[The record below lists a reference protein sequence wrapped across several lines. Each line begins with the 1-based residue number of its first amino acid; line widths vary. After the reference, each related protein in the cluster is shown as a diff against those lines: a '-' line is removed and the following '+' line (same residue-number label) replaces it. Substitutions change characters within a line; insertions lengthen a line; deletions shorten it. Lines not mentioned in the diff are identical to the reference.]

1 MGYDVSFHAI
11 DMRMIESRVL
21 PYIAGYGDERDLDD
35 LIRFGVE
42 QAKVRFRANGWGLGA
57 MQALGGDDG
66 FDPHLYVWGRPYFIT
81 AQSPE
86 DVAEAVLQYN
96 RCTVDQVD
104 QLATHQ
110 LSMLDRRL
118 PGHVRPDTEG
128 TLPAD
133 HHLAEEVGGHIV
145 LLRNAVRALRSGQPF
160 VKPDGE
166 RADPGDIL
174 VGNLQFVLVEFL
186 SYILPGWIQR
196 GKAWPTLLERTAE
209 LDGYSGLVDNSAL
222 LGMLQSEFPALEWQ
236 ANYTIPANYEVGGY
250 VSPAAVKLTRQWL
263 ARNSDELL
271 AEEED
276 GDDYLR
282 TALRKT
288 DEALALA
295 ARIGGGFVEAAEIY
309 IPMQGK
315 MN

>member
-1 MGYDVSFHAI
+1 MV
-11 DMRMIESRVL
+11 ESRVL

-57 MQALGGDDG
+57 MQALGHDDN

-81 AQSPE
+81 AQSAE
-86 DVAEAVLQYN
+86 DVAETVLQYN
-96 RCTVDQVD
+96 RCTPDQVD
-104 QLATHQ
+104 GLATHQ
-110 LSMLDRRL
+110 LSLLDRRL
-118 PGHVRPDTEG
+118 PGRVQPDMEG
-128 TLPAD
+128 TLPGD
-133 HHLAEEVGGHIV
+133 RDLTEEISGHIV
-145 LLRNAVRALRSGQPF
+145 LLRNVVRALRAGQPF

-166 RADPGDIL
+166 RADPAEL
-174 VGNLQFVLVEFL
+174 LTGNLQFVLVDFL

-209 LDGYSGLVDNSAL
+209 LDGHSGLVDNSAL
-222 LGMLQSEFPALEWQ
+222 LGMLQSEFPQLEWQ
-236 ANYTIPANYEVGGY
+236 ANFTIPANYEIGGY
-250 VSPAAVKLTRQWL
+250 VSPAAVKLTRHWL
-263 ARNSDELL
+263 ARNTDELL
-271 AEEED
+271 AVGD
-276 GDDYLR
+276 DDDDYLR
-282 TALRKT
+282 NAMRKT